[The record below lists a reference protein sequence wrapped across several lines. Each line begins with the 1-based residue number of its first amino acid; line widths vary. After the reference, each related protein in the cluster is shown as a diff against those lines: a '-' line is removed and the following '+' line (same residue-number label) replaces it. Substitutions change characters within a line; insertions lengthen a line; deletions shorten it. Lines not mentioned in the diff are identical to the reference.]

1 MLNVSP
7 FALRMTKEVLYANVD
22 APSLEQA
29 AKLENRTQLMCGF
42 TQDAM
47 EAIKAVYVDKR
58 RPVYED
64 K

>member
-1 MLNVSP
+1 MLCVSP

-47 EAIKAVYVDKR
+47 EAIKAVYVEKR
-58 RPVYED
+58 RPLYED

>member
-1 MLNVSP
+1 MLAKLTQHAAP
-7 FALRMTKEVLYANVD
+7 LD

-47 EAIKAVYVDKR
+47 EAIKAVYVEKR